1 LAHRLGAIKDLPL
14 QVGQIDVVGVGYEEA
29 PKAARRQVERRGAAK
44 AARADDQRA
53 RRPQPLLALDPN
65 FGKEDVAAVAEELLV
80 VQLKN

>member
-14 QVGQIDVVGVGYEEA
+14 QVGEVDVVGVGEDKA
-29 PKAARRQVERRGAAK
+29 PETARREVQRRGAAK